1 MALAVSDAAPAARR
15 AAALL
20 LAVQAGQAFIGF
32 VQYATD
38 VPEALVATHMLG
50 AGLLVVATTR
60 LVLTTR
66 ERPATTPARRCA
78 PDTQLGAPEQRI
90 ALPG

>member
-1 MALAVSDAAPAARR
+1 
-15 AAALL
+15 
-20 LAVQAGQAFIGF
+20 
-32 VQYATD
+32 
-38 VPEALVATHMLG
+38 MLG

-66 ERPATTPARRCA
+66 ERPVTTPARRSA
-78 PDTQLGAPEQRI
+78 PDTQLGASEQRI